1 MIGKGT
7 IVGVLV
13 GSGVWVGCA
22 VWVTM
27 GMIMVG
33 VGVAGVSGKTV
44 LAQLATINEKM
55 QVSRMMIT
63 TIK

>member
-1 MIGKGT
+1 MCYGWERTRKLSCFYFVIGNGAV
-7 IVGVLV
+7 VGVLV

-33 VGVAGVSGKTV
+33 VGLAGVSG
-44 LAQLATINEKM
+44 
-55 QVSRMMIT
+55 
-63 TIK
+63 